1 MAWQDAERNDFGF
14 VPKRKS
20 QREPDRGGFRPPYL
34 AEKPR
39 DAHYLLDRS
48 GVTRVFRKA
57 RAVE

>member
-1 MAWQDAERNDFGF
+1 MAWQDAERDDFGF
-14 VPKRKS
+14 VAKRKS
-20 QREPDRGGFRPPYL
+20 QREPDRGGFRPPDS

-39 DAHYLLDRS
+39 DVHYLLDRS